1 MKTKTTILI
10 LALLSASPLAANAS
24 TLRYDLAG
32 EMQLTMEQEIYAGGR
47 TEAIAG
53 RNFSMTFG
61 IQSAHD
67 DNLLVELSAI
77 RGSYS
82 AHGMNQRLPTSHL
95 TGNEFPLQGDGHSFT
110 TAESDTPPA
119 EVNLGQ
125 ITDGGLRPSE
135 LLAELLPV
143 LPDAPVSVGSTWDTE
158 RYTRS
163 LEGWAWAGGMLK
175 RHHEVGSIDQSN
187 GRTVV
192 SVRSLGT
199 AILGAAEGNTGFVGE
214 GTLKQTVDWTFDAN
228 SGQLLSLT
236 IEQEAS
242 GGASQLPQGAVPV
255 RQITRYEMTV
265 PE

>member
-1 MKTKTTILI
+1 MKTKTKILI
-10 LALLSASPLAANAS
+10 LALLSASPVAANAS

-32 EMQLTMEQEIYAGGR
+32 EMQLTMEQEIYPGGR
-47 TEAIAG
+47 TEALAG
-53 RNFSMTFG
+53 RSFSMTFA
-61 IQSAHD
+61 INSATD
-67 DNLLVELSAI
+67 DDLLVDLSAI

-95 TGNEFPLQGDGHSFT
+95 TGNEFQLLGDGRSFR
-110 TAESDTPPA
+110 TAESDTPPV

-135 LLAELLPV
+135 LLAQLLPV

-175 RHHEVGSIDQSN
+175 RHHEVSRIDQAN

-199 AILGAAEGNTGFVGE
+199 AILGAAEGT
-214 GTLKQTVDWTFDAN
+214 
-228 SGQLLSLT
+228 S
-236 IEQEAS
+236 
-242 GGASQLPQGAVPV
+242 P
-255 RQITRYEMTV
+255 
-265 PE
+265 